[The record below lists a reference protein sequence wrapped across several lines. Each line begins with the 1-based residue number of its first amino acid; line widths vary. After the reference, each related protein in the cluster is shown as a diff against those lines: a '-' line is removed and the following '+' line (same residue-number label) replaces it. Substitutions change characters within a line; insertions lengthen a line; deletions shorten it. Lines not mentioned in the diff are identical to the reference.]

1 MNMSALLPHNH
12 AEVDTSDTSTRGVER
27 LTDHASS
34 VDPWHA
40 FQTALVN
47 NTPSCEGDDRFIDD
61 LTRTTEVEGIC
72 HDCILFELCHDYAS
86 SSHPKA
92 GIWAGRRWTRSARKD
107 PR

>member
-1 MNMSALLPHNH
+1 MNVSALLPHNH

-27 LTDHASS
+27 LVDNAST

-61 LTRTTEVEGIC
+61 QVRPADVKDVCDRCPI
-72 HDCILFELCHDYAS
+72 HALCLDYAHS
-86 SSHPKA
+86 ARPKA
-92 GIWAGRRWTRSARKD
+92 GIWAGRRWTRSAQRKD
-107 PR
+107 